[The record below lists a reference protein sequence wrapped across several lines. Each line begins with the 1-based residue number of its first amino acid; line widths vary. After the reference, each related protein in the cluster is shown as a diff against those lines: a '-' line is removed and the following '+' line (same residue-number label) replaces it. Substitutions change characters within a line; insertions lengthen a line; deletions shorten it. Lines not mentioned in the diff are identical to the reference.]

1 MYEFP
6 LQHALL
12 TCIDSS
18 SSRGAEDAMKECLLK
33 ELETMIQ
40 LTQTTT
46 VHSVYFGGGMCV
58 CVCVCTCSLV
68 NSINCMY
75 M

>member
-6 LQHALL
+6 LQRALL
-12 TCIDSS
+12 TCIDSN
-18 SSRGAEDAMKECLLK
+18 SSRGTEDAMKKCLLK
-33 ELETMIQ
+33 ELETMIL
-40 LTQTTT
+40 LTQTTN

-58 CVCVCTCSLV
+58 CTFTCEWY
-68 NSINCMY
+68 CMY